1 MLLRKLINRNLKQPT
16 TIASLNVQYVLFIL
30 SSTVNLQP
38 SLPSMFNMF
47 CLYSAQQWT
56 YNHRFPQCSICFC
69 LYSAQQWTYNHRF
82 PQCSICFVYTQL
94 NSEPT
99 TIASLNVQY
108 VLFILSSTVNA
119 KTGFG
124 IMVDIDLK
132 NADVRDIWRKRK
144 KDILMY
150 IFVSCLNNL
159 SAVLKLRIQKCW
171 LKGVYT
177 FNFFLTH
184 TYKFKIICY
193 PYKNVDFFYN
203 HTRFNKGVVR
213 RYIKPG
219 TEGILKNHQTFPWP
233 PKTMGICFKA
243 P

>member
-1 MLLRKLINRNLKQPT
+1 MFNMFCLYSNSEPT

-56 YNHRFPQCSICFC
+56 YNHRFPQCSICFVYTQLNSEPTTIASLNVQYVLFILSSTVNLQPSLPSMFNMFC

-82 PQCSICFVYTQL
+82 PQCSICFVYTQLNSEPTTIASLNNMFCLTQL

-144 KDILMY
+144 KDI
-150 IFVSCLNNL
+150 
-159 SAVLKLRIQKCW
+159 
-171 LKGVYT
+171 
-177 FNFFLTH
+177 
-184 TYKFKIICY
+184 
-193 PYKNVDFFYN
+193 
-203 HTRFNKGVVR
+203 
-213 RYIKPG
+213 
-219 TEGILKNHQTFPWP
+219 
-233 PKTMGICFKA
+233 
-243 P
+243 